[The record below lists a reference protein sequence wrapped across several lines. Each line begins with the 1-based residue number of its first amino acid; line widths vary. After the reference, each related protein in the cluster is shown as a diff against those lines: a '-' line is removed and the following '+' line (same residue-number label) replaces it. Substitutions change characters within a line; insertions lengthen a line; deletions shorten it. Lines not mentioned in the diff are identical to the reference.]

1 MKKSGIVN
9 ILVIT
14 SLLVP
19 IGSAMAVPKPLIPV
33 AKNPIVNRSLS
44 AGIIIASAMVQD
56 NVDPSTK
63 RAIPDRLMLK
73 VVNKSS
79 KPASGFEIF
88 YTMRDSSTKV
98 SESYYQKLTGFNLK
112 AGATSYLYFDN
123 LAGAGHFL
131 ENKFSIY
138 RSSVNEVKFSIILS
152 AKGFK
157 VATASAV
164 KDKGTGEKVD

>member
-1 MKKSGIVN
+1 MKKSGIMH

-33 AKNPIVNRSLS
+33 TKNPIVNKSLT

-56 NVDPSTK
+56 NVDPITK
-63 RAIPDRLMLK
+63 KAIPDRLMLK

-79 KPASGFEIF
+79 KQATGFEIF
-88 YTMRDSSTKV
+88 YTMRDSFTKAN
-98 SESYYQKLTGFNLK
+98 ESYYQKLTGFNIK
-112 AGATSYLYFDN
+112 AGAASYLYFDN
-123 LAGAGHFL
+123 LAGAGHFP

-138 RSSVNEVKFSIILS
+138 RSSANEVKFSIILS

-157 VATASAV
+157 VATGSAV